1 MLLQHEISHQ
11 LFKSDLLL
19 NGSYA
24 KSSRVAGSLQ
34 GGRIKADIGN
44 YGSDWD
50 LDYGIALFSQMSEPG
65 RRQSFDAGFGFYGGA
80 FVANSEDHGNDVN
93 SRGTFAGFNTF
104 WEGGRPTRPLRPSM
118 RMSVTLKTT
127 SRAVSADQPMSTTFG
142 SAAACRW
149 ACSLRS

>member
-24 KSSRVAGSLQ
+24 QSSRVAGSLQ

-104 WEGGRPTRPLRPSM
+104 WEGGRPGLCD
-118 RMSVTLKTT
+118 L
-127 SRAVSADQPMSTTFG
+127 
-142 SAAACRW
+142 ACECR
-149 ACSLRS
+149 LP

>member
-1 MLLQHEISHQ
+1 MLLQHEISLQ

-24 KSSRVAGSLQ
+24 QSSRVAGSLQ

-50 LDYGIALFSQMSEPG
+50 LD
-65 RRQSFDAGFGFYGGA
+65 YGGA

-104 WEGGRPTRPLRPSM
+104 WEGGRPGLCD
-118 RMSVTLKTT
+118 L
-127 SRAVSADQPMSTTFG
+127 
-142 SAAACRW
+142 ACECR
-149 ACSLRS
+149 LP